1 MRKNVSIGKRFASG
15 VSPSPRVEQ
24 KSCTVDGWPKRIII
38 VVSLGYRIFLFHS
51 RVTHPLFP
59 LSFAVKLHFKHV
71 YRFFFAH
78 TWRIPRWNNIF
89 QRWHAWCSPV
99 NYRFPF
105 FLGRNRAT
113 FRSFVSH
120 FLFRI
125 VNERCMRNLR
135 PRSIFDLDIS
145 VINIR
150 TAISLPVEWRKND
163 ENREEYEKLLVR
175 KFVCRNIEDR
185 CWLYFCN
192 DDGGFQWR
200 RTFENVLKR
209 LSWFFSRTTR
219 MGFAYL
225 FKHLCRGACE
235 KARDDKEDGID
246 GYWSIYIGKYRCQD
260 IVTYDKRLMD
270 VFLCIYVPV
279 VFRKRLFHRIERI
292 RAFLRFL
299 F

>member
-1 MRKNVSIGKRFASG
+1 
-15 VSPSPRVEQ
+15 
-24 KSCTVDGWPKRIII
+24 
-38 VVSLGYRIFLFHS
+38 
-51 RVTHPLFP
+51 
-59 LSFAVKLHFKHV
+59 
-71 YRFFFAH
+71 
-78 TWRIPRWNNIF
+78 
-89 QRWHAWCSPV
+89 
-99 NYRFPF
+99 
-105 FLGRNRAT
+105 
-113 FRSFVSH
+113 
-120 FLFRI
+120 
-125 VNERCMRNLR
+125 MRNLR

-175 KFVCRNIEDR
+175 KFVCRNIEDK

-200 RTFENVLKR
+200 GTFENVLKR

-235 KARDDKEDGID
+235 KARDDKEDGIV
-246 GYWSIYIGKYRCQD
+246 GYWSIYIGKYRWQD

-279 VFRKRLFHRIERI
+279 VFRKLFHRSLSSYRTNTRFFSIFILSGRIEKKWRYCI
-292 RAFLRFL
+292 FLQWWYNTRKTF
-299 F
+299 